1 MNDLVKLAKTKYN
14 IVLEE
19 NRQLAP
25 LTTWKIGGPA
35 RYFFSAK
42 TPGEIGAAIRLCN
55 QEKMPYYILGGGSN
69 LLVSD
74 AGFEGLVIKLEI
86 LKMEVQN
93 DKIIVG
99 AGETMGK
106 VAAISM
112 QNNLSGI
119 EWAVGIPGTVGGALF
134 GNSNCFGGSTGESVR
149 KATLLGRDGEIKTV
163 EKDYF
168 QFDYN
173 YSKLQ
178 DTKEI
183 ALEVVFGLKKIT
195 KEEMN
200 LNRGRIVE
208 TAVERSQKQPLG
220 AKVAGST
227 FKALKQTKDNIQ
239 KLDDKYPRWRE
250 SALRDGFIS
259 TGFIID
265 KCLGLKGYKLDKMR
279 ISEVHSNFFE
289 NLGEATA
296 ENAKKLIDFVKKEC
310 KNKLDINLEE
320 EIKYVGKFK

>member
-1 MNDLVKLAKTKYN
+1 M
-14 IVLEE
+14 
-19 NRQLAP
+19 
-25 LTTWKIGGPA
+25 
-35 RYFFSAK
+35 
-42 TPGEIGAAIRLCN
+42 
-55 QEKMPYYILGGGSN
+55 
-69 LLVSD
+69 
-74 AGFEGLVIKLEI
+74 
-86 LKMEVQN
+86 
-93 DKIIVG
+93 
-99 AGETMGK
+99 
-106 VAAISM
+106 
-112 QNNLSGI
+112 
-119 EWAVGIPGTVGGALF
+119 
-134 GNSNCFGGSTGESVR
+134 
-149 KATLLGRDGEIKTV
+149 
-163 EKDYF
+163 
-168 QFDYN
+168 
-173 YSKLQ
+173 Q